1 MSRTPGPTC
10 LGHRGTEPRSGAT
23 ARHAADILQVPVDG
37 ACRAFTAV
45 IAEGLPERS
54 PSEAGIHAH
63 RSIGTTRGFV
73 HGPRVPLRGSEVT
86 EDGPY
91 QGDRPEAGS
100 RGSLVRILGFSPG
113 AEPGPQATHATG
125 NRGARTLRLSA
136 AGSGDDPGQAEQGRE
151 ESPRCDRHGHDFT
164 MLEQEVFGGGG
175 HGGGLAFVSAPTI
188 AVRGA
193 VCDGAKWLTKHEGR
207 PCRPPATPAD
217 GPAEACR
224 STRRRLRS
232 TVGWRRAA
240 RRTHADPRRGRRRSP
255 GRARTGGGFHNAI
268 GPSAAEARSAKR
280 GIRSALPEPAR
291 PRRHRGGAGRCRRPL
306 TRPPARIGAAIR
318 PRRRPRREWFRGLPP
333 ARRADRA
340 SP

>member
-100 RGSLVRILGFSPG
+100 RGSLVRMLGFSPG

-193 VCDGAKWLTKHEGR
+193 VCDGAKWLTKHDVGLVA
-207 PCRPPATPAD
+207 PPQHPPTAP
-217 GPAEACR
+217 P
-224 STRRRLRS
+224 
-232 TVGWRRAA
+232 RRAA
-240 RRTHADPRRGRRRSP
+240 RRGAGSGPRWAGAVPRAERVQTRDAGGVVHPVAPEQEADSRTRSARPPRRPGRR
-255 GRARTGGGFHNAI
+255 
-268 GPSAAEARSAKR
+268 SAASD
-280 GIRSALPEPAR
+280 LPSR
-291 PRRHRGGAGRCRRPL
+291 N
-306 TRPPARIGAAIR
+306 PP
-318 PRRRPRREWFRGLPP
+318 
-333 ARRADRA
+333 DRA
-340 SP
+340 GIAAVPADAGAR